1 MLVKIKRLPLLG
13 NHEGT
18 VGRMVHPFY
27 LSSSWFP
34 NTFLDR
40 KWSENSSFFFHWKIG
55 VRDGAGEN
63 IFFFPCRKY
72 RLFL

>member
-40 KWSENSSFFFHWKIG
+40 KWSENSSFFFPL
-55 VRDGAGEN
+55 EN
-63 IFFFPCRKY
+63 WCKRWGRRKYFFFSLQKI
-72 RLFL
+72 